1 MVETVGLLEADG
13 RVLAETL
20 LADRD
25 FPPFPRS
32 TRDGYA
38 IRSTDLG
45 HPPAQFR
52 LVAEIK
58 AGASTSSN
66 ISIGAGEAARIMTG
80 LRFQKVRTQSCG
92 IHRRTGRHDSD
103 HPFRNHW

>member
-1 MVETVGLLEADG
+1 MALQPSDIPSFEDARHTVEKHATGITPTVLETASLLEADG

-38 IRSTDLG
+38 IRSSDLSQL
-45 HPPAQFR
+45 PAQVR

-58 AGASTSSN
+58 NPAPQLKTAT
-66 ISIGAGEAARIMTG
+66 
-80 LRFQKVRTQSCG
+80 FQLVRAKPHGS
-92 IHRRTGRHDSD
+92 
-103 HPFRNHW
+103 